1 MDRCTFGNSPPALDD
16 VDNTSFPLRG
26 DVRIDVGQPTKNFIT
41 ASAAAVVES
50 SLLVFVGYN
59 EISGVS
65 YLSGVS
71 NVTIQLL

>member
-1 MDRCTFGNSPPALDD
+1 MT
-16 VDNTSFPLRG
+16 FPLRG
-26 DVRIDVGQPTKNFIT
+26 DVRIDVGRPTENFIT
-41 ASAAAVVES
+41 ASAASVVES

-71 NVTIQLL
+71 HVIIL